1 MCIFLENTLF
11 ADSFTTNTIKKMLLE
26 YTDSAHTLHAP
37 TPTFKNTQKNR
48 LIILKFAHCGLSL

>member
-11 ADSFTTNTIKKMLLE
+11 ADSFTTNTIKKMLLDS
-26 YTDSAHTLHAP
+26 TDSAHTLH
-37 TPTFKNTQKNR
+37 TFKNTQKNR